1 MQRIKPGADLTKA
14 GWSAPGKSPDWEK
27 EKTRLSHLYELERDL
42 WSIGCQGIAGI
53 DEVGRGPL
61 AGPVVAGAVIL
72 PGGVWLPGLNDSKQL
87 SPGRRTDLAALIKER
102 ALAWAVAEVDVAY
115 IDQYNIRQAALEAMR
130 RCVRG
135 LAVIPD
141 YLLVDGMVIPQ
152 LKIPQ
157 AGLIR
162 GDSRSASIAAASI
175 LAKVARDELME
186 RLDTVYPGYGF
197 IRHKG
202 YGTPEHL
209 AALRRLGPCPIHRYS
224 FAPVRESTREVRA

>member
-1 MQRIKPGADLTKA
+1 MQQIKPGADMTESVWPA
-14 GWSAPGKSPDWEK
+14 FGSSPDEEK
-27 EKTRLSHLYELERDL
+27 ERIRLSRLYALERDL
-42 WSIGCQGIAGI
+42 WSVGCQMIAGI

-72 PGGVWLPGLNDSKQL
+72 PGGVWLPGLNDSKRL
-87 SPGRRTDLAALIKER
+87 SPGRRTELAAMIKER
-102 ALAWAVAEVDVAY
+102 ALAWTVAEVGVAY

-130 RCVRG
+130 RCVAG
-135 LAVIPD
+135 LAVPPD

-186 RLDTVYPGYGF
+186 RLDPVYPGYGF
-197 IRHKG
+197 ARHKG

-209 AALRRLGPCPIHRYS
+209 AALARLGPCPIHRYS
-224 FAPVRESTREVRA
+224 FAPVRESAREIRA